1 VPSSP
6 SKLQRW
12 TDLLAALLIR
22 KFPVPFDEL
31 ARDVPAYSG
40 KRQSDAARMR
50 MFERDKDELRSFGIP
65 IDTVL
70 NDAGETVGYKL
81 SSKDFYLPYLCLAE
95 GGRKTSKPRK
105 TDKYGYQAL
114 STLTFEPDELAAVAS
129 AAARVRD
136 LGDDTL
142 RLDAESATRK
152 LAFDLPVGAV
162 AATDGTDRIP
172 ARAQPSAAILDQLND
187 ALLRR
192 KEVTFTYRGIASDST
207 TERTV
212 HPYGLF
218 FLSSHWYLAGL
229 DTGKDELRNFR
240 LSRIDNLKVNSGR
253 AQSRD
258 FEIPQDFRLREHARS
273 RHAWELGDGDLEEA
287 IVLFRRHT
295 GASHSAAHLGEPV
308 PGAPE
313 LRRFRI
319 RRRDAFARWLLSF
332 GGDAV
337 PDSPRD
343 LLTEYA
349 RQLEATLEQYVPEN
363 NDSRLYP
370 PGVVQ

>member
-1 VPSSP
+1 MPTSS

-40 KRQSDAARMR
+40 MRQSDAARMR

-70 NDAGETVGYKL
+70 NDAGETVGYKV
-81 SSKDFYLPYLCLAE
+81 SSKEFYLPYLCLAE

-105 TDKYGYQAL
+105 VDKYGYLAL

-136 LGDDTL
+136 LGDSTL

-162 AATDGTDRIP
+162 AATDGTERIP
-172 ARAQPSAAILDQLND
+172 PRLQPAAAILDQLND

-212 HPYGLF
+212 RPYGLF

-240 LSRIDNLKVNSGR
+240 LSRMDNLKVNSAR

-258 FEIPQDFRLREHARS
+258 FEVPEDFRLREHARS

-287 IVLFRRHT
+287 IVRFRRHT
-295 GASHSAAHLGEPV
+295 GASYSAARLGEPV
-308 PGAPE
+308 PGEPE

-319 RRRDAFARWLLSF
+319 RRHDAFARWLLSF

-337 PDSPRD
+337 PVSPRD
-343 LLTEYA
+343 VLMEYVT
-349 RQLEATLEQYVPEN
+349 QLEATLDQYGPEPF
-363 NDSRLYP
+363 DPRLSP
-370 PGVVQ
+370 QCVVQ